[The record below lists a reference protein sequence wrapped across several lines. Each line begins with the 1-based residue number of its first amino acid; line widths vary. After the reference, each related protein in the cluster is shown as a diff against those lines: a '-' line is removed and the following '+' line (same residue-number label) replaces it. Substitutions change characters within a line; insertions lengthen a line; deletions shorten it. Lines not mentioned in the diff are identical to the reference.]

1 MGKDCLDGVVY
12 TVSGFNFSFLERVCE
27 KDMKGKFSCEVLIEL
42 PLYQ

>member
-12 TVSGFNFSFLERVCE
+12 TISGLNFYFLERVYE
-27 KDMKGKFSCEVLIEL
+27 KDMKGKFSCEVLREL